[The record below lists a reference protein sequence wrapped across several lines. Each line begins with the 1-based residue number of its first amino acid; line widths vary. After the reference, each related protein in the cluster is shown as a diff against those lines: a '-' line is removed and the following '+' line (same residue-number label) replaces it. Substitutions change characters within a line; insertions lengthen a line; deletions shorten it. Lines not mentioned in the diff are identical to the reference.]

1 MAKSN
6 LAYDF
11 NLNKK
16 RKLVSPQKQKINI
29 LRVKKKK
36 IKRLKPSSYIF
47 LIISS
52 FLILCLYISY
62 IVRGSELTFKIDSA
76 KKQYN
81 IQKSEAIRLNSELET
96 KYLNSTEIE
105 KYAKLNL
112 GMKKQNNNQVQYI
125 CTKRGN
131 LCETPPKQNLKKTK
145 SIKNKLSNLKEHLN
159 SFFKEG

>member
-11 NLNKK
+11 NLNRKKGYNLPQKKKVNIVRVKK
-16 RKLVSPQKQKINI
+16 RKI
-29 LRVKKKK
+29 KK
-36 IKRLKPSSYIF
+36 LKPSAYIF

-52 FLILCLYISY
+52 FLVLCLYISY
-62 IVRGSELTFKIDSA
+62 IVKGSELSFKIDSA

-81 IQKSEAIRLNSELET
+81 IQKSETIRLNSELES

-125 CTKRGN
+125 CTKKGN
-131 LCETPPKQNLKKTK
+131 LCEAPAKQELEKLDNSKSKLKNLK
-145 SIKNKLSNLKEHLN
+145 NRLKE
-159 SFFKEG
+159 FFK

>member
-1 MAKSN
+1 MSKSN

-16 RKLVSPQKQKINI
+16 RRVNLPQKQKVNI
-29 LRVKKKK
+29 VRIKKRK
-36 IKRLKPSSYIF
+36 IKRLKPATYIF

-52 FLILCLYISY
+52 FCVLCLYIGYFVKS
-62 IVRGSELTFKIDSA
+62 SELTFKIESA

-81 IQKSEAIRLNSELET
+81 IQKSETIRLNSELEA

-112 GMKKQNNNQVQYI
+112 GMKKQNSNQVQYV
-125 CTKRGN
+125 CTKKGN
-131 LCETPPKQNLKKTK
+131 LCEIPSKEKVEKTK
-145 SIKNKLSNLKEHLN
+145 NSKNRLEAVRNIFRNL
-159 SFFKEG
+159 FK

>member
-16 RKLVSPQKQKINI
+16 RELSFPQKQKVNI

-36 IKRLKPSSYIF
+36 IKQLRPSTYIF

-62 IVRGSELTFKIDSA
+62 IVKGSELTFKIESA
-76 KKQYN
+76 KKQYE
-81 IQKSEAIRLNSELET
+81 IQKSETIRLNSELES
-96 KYLNSTEIE
+96 KYLNASEIE

-125 CTKRGN
+125 CTKKGN
-131 LCETPPKQNLKKTK
+131 LCEAPSKQAQKKEKTLKDK
-145 SIKNKLSNLKEHLN
+145 LN
-159 SFFKEG
+159 SLKDKLNDFFN